1 MEKRYGTSSG
11 TYSRKSVARGHP
23 VFGPTPL
30 VLGCPHDLTIQEVS
44 SKPACD
50 CVMVIAKCDLCGEIV
65 TLANANV
72 QSRYF
77 DEFRLKWP
85 VAKE

>member
-1 MEKRYGTSSG
+1 
-11 TYSRKSVARGHP
+11 
-23 VFGPTPL
+23 
-30 VLGCPHDLTIQEVS
+30 
-44 SKPACD
+44 
-50 CVMVIAKCDLCGEIV
+50 MVIAKCDLCGEIV